1 MVYMSYPEFPDSRTT
16 TRIVGMNKEK
26 ELVIYQAANGAI
38 ELNGDVSNETIWA
51 SQKEIAQIFNVTP
64 QNITIHLK
72 RLFKEGELEESATC
86 KESLHVQTEGKRKVT
101 RRLKTY
107 NLDVIIAVGYRI
119 NSVLGTKFRQWATQT
134 LKQHITKGYTI
145 NSSRI
150 ETNLNSFLYAVDEVK
165 ALAKNNQQ
173 LHTGDV
179 LALVTAFAHTWFSLE
194 SYDEDKLPE
203 QGINHQVIAVEAD
216 ELYQAVAALKQN
228 LQEKGQ
234 ATNLFA
240 QEKNKGSLAGILGNI
255 YQSAFGE
262 DVYPTLE
269 EKAAN
274 LLYFIIKNHAF
285 NDGNKRTAAF
295 AFIWF
300 LQKAGIDFKGK
311 VTPEALTSITLLIAE
326 SDADNK
332 SRMVG
337 LVILLL
343 TGKSS

>member
-1 MVYMSYPEFPDSRTT
+1 
-16 TRIVGMNKEK
+16 MNEEK
-26 ELVIYQAANGAI
+26 KIVIYQAENGAI
-38 ELNGDVSNETIWA
+38 ELKADSENETVWA
-51 SQKEIAQIFNVTP
+51 TQKQLSEVFSVDVRTINEHIKNIFKTDELDEVSVIRKFRIAAADSKIYNT
-64 QNITIHLK
+64 NH
-72 RLFKEGELEESATC
+72 
-86 KESLHVQTEGKRKVT
+86 
-101 RRLKTY
+101 Y
-107 NLDVIIAVGYRI
+107 NLDMVISVGYRV
-119 NSVLGTKFRQWATQT
+119 NSKTATQFRKWATQT

-145 NSSRI
+145 NPSRI
-150 ETNLNSFLYAVDEVK
+150 EKNLSTFLHAVDEVK

-173 LHTGDV
+173 LQTDNL
-179 LALVTAFAHTWFSLE
+179 LALITSFAHTWFSLE

-203 QGINHQVIAVEAD
+203 QGTNHQVISVEAG

-295 AFIWF
+295 TFIWF
-300 LQKAGIDFKGK
+300 LQKAGVDFRGK
-311 VTPEALTSITLLIAE
+311 ITPEALTSITLLIAE
-326 SDADNK
+326 SNADNK
-332 SRMVG
+332 AR
-337 LVILLL
+337 
-343 TGKSS
+343 T

>member
-1 MVYMSYPEFPDSRTT
+1 MSEDKEF
-16 TRIVGMNKEK
+16 
-26 ELVIYQAANGAI
+26 VIYQAANGAI
-38 ELNGDVSNETIWA
+38 ELNSDVSNETIWA
-51 SQKEIAQIFNVTP
+51 NQKEIAQVFNVTP

-86 KESLHVQTEGKRKVT
+86 KDSLQVQTEGKRKVT
-101 RRLKTY
+101 RKVKIY
-107 NLDVIIAVGYRI
+107 NLDVIIAVGYRV
-119 NSVLGTKFRQWATQT
+119 NSVLGTRFRKWATQT
-134 LKQHITKGYTI
+134 LKQHIVQGYTI
-145 NSSRI
+145 NPSRI
-150 ETNLNSFLYAVDEVK
+150 EKNLNMFLQAVDEVK
-165 ALAKNNQQ
+165 ALAENNQHLQ
-173 LHTGDV
+173 TDNV

-194 SYDEDKLPE
+194 SYDEDTLPQ
-203 QGINHQVIAVEAD
+203 QGKNNKAIRVEAA
-216 ELYQAVAALKQN
+216 ELYQAVAVLKQD
-228 LQEKGQ
+228 LQEKNE

-285 NDGNKRTAAF
+285 NDGNKRTGAF

-311 VTPEALTSITLLIAE
+311 VTPEALTSMTLLIAE
-326 SDADNK
+326 SDAGNK
-332 SRMVG
+332 ARMVG

-343 TGKSS
+343 TGKS